1 MGELRHDL
9 GFDDADAVYEALIDM
24 IGDLDDDTARLV
36 MAKLILLL
44 ANHIGDAEVIDQAIA
59 AARKDATD

>member
-1 MGELRHDL
+1 MGELRQDL

-24 IGDLDDDTARLV
+24 IGDLDDDTARMV

-44 ANHIGDAEVIDQAIA
+44 ANHVGDAEVIAQAIA
-59 AARKDATD
+59 AARKDVTD

>member
-1 MGELRHDL
+1 MGELRQDL

-44 ANHIGDAEVIDQAIA
+44 ANHVGDAEVIDQAIA
-59 AARKDATD
+59 AARQDVTD

>member
-1 MGELRHDL
+1 MGELRQDL

>member
-1 MGELRHDL
+1 MGELRQDL
-9 GFDDADAVYEALIDM
+9 GFEDADAVYEALIGM

-44 ANHIGDAEVIDQAIA
+44 ANHVGDAEVIDQAIV
-59 AARKDATD
+59 AARKDVTD

>member
-1 MGELRHDL
+1 MGELRQVL